1 MVLKNFSYHS
11 FTKIHF
17 ESSTYNLLVNMESY
31 WGISIA
37 YFVVFIVLRL
47 VSGKYNQMIL
57 LVQFNGDEDEHRKKV
72 KPAKLSVA
80 YTIMCNAKSFSNI
93 VFKDLCGMMA
103 TDDTD
108 VLSFIFLGAWVTLL
122 LLVFFWIV
130 TCCGKWECKCCCCCF
145 TLPRQ
150 FLLFR
155 VLIVFNTAIMF
166 ITWIIN
172 FSPNMEFN
180 LNMPVLF
187 STNVISWIDFIVSL
201 FGDIF
206 YIYGKQRNVRQ
217 NPKYSKLSRKNQH

>member
-1 MVLKNFSYHS
+1 
-11 FTKIHF
+11 
-17 ESSTYNLLVNMESY
+17 
-31 WGISIA
+31 
-37 YFVVFIVLRL
+37 
-47 VSGKYNQMIL
+47 
-57 LVQFNGDEDEHRKKV
+57 
-72 KPAKLSVA
+72 
-80 YTIMCNAKSFSNI
+80 
-93 VFKDLCGMMA
+93 MA